1 MIFILT
7 LLVNDEAFSV
17 HLLVD
22 HGLYVGLNLL
32 HGVGFTRDQVE
43 LLGGKL
49 SERVLLH
56 GYN

>member
-1 MIFILT
+1 LT
-7 LLVNDEAFSV
+7 LLVNDEALSV
-17 HLLVD
+17 HLLID
-22 HGLYVGLNLL
+22 HGLYIGLNLL